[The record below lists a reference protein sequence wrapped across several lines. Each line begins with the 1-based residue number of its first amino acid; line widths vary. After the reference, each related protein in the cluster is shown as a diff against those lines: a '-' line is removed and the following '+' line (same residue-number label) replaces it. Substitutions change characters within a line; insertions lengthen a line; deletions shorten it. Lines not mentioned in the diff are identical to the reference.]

1 MAQVATP
8 GNIQNANNG
17 NGGNGNSEK
26 CHVSD
31 FELPQDLLDATADA
45 NFPGPPQ
52 IFGLVAGI
60 TAGWDPALKLHETP
74 IAIRF
79 TWLISALNWNCA
91 AVYSQKWDDALT
103 KTDPIIRTPK
113 EAKKVDASS
122 GLFVQ
127 EKDVP
132 LHTSD
137 TRFLCLVHGW
147 HAVLE
152 DWIPDAT
159 ETLLPVLESLGLNF
173 TEESLGYDEDVGEC
187 FADVAAGEVA
197 DAICLER
204 IAKDN
209 CYKPAIMG
217 QIVGRQV
224 AEYARTDGKS
234 SLHMY
239 AMVYYMCFLASIGS
253 YHECP
258 FDASAICK
266 YKQVGTKMGRLART
280 GLHARQIAVAF
291 PTTQVV
297 RTPATNLFTIRVV
310 PTQTSRL
317 DGCLFL
323 KMTHEATKPD
333 RRTSPHISA
342 PLPSL
347 LHYLGKKLILELPRS
362 RATSSPLKA
371 TRMTPATLMTQMRTT
386 TVHPC
391 TT

>member
-1 MAQVATP
+1 MSTTSRPFVLAVILLCASAIPGITAKVASP

-17 NGGNGNSEK
+17 NSNGNGNSDK

-31 FELPQDLLDATADA
+31 FGLPQELLNATAGA

-52 IFGLVAGI
+52 IFGLVGGI

-91 AVYSQKWDDALT
+91 AVYSNNWDDALT
-103 KTDPIIRTPK
+103 NTDPIIRTPT
-113 EAKKVDASS
+113 EAKNVDASS

-127 EKDVP
+127 KRDVS

-159 ETLLPVLESLGLNF
+159 GTLLPVLESLGLNF
-173 TEESLGYDEDVGEC
+173 TEESLGYDEGVGEC
-187 FADVAAGEVA
+187 FAGPVDP
-197 DAICLER
+197 ICLEK

-234 SLHMY
+234 SLRIHTMAY
-239 AMVYYMCFLASIGS
+239 CMNIPFL
-253 YHECP
+253 
-258 FDASAICK
+258 
-266 YKQVGTKMGRLART
+266 
-280 GLHARQIAVAF
+280 
-291 PTTQVV
+291 
-297 RTPATNLFTIRVV
+297 
-310 PTQTSRL
+310 
-317 DGCLFL
+317 
-323 KMTHEATKPD
+323 
-333 RRTSPHISA
+333 
-342 PLPSL
+342 
-347 LHYLGKKLILELPRS
+347 
-362 RATSSPLKA
+362 
-371 TRMTPATLMTQMRTT
+371 
-386 TVHPC
+386 
-391 TT
+391 